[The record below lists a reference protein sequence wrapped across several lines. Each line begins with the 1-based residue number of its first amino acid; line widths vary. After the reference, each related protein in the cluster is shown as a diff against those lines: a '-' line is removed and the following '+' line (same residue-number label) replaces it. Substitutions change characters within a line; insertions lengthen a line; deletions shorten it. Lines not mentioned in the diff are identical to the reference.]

1 MPRFYTIDGAVYDLS
16 AEQSR
21 ELQRMWEQTGGA
33 VTAAFAAREFGDQ
46 QLSPPHNTT
55 PMNARDDELARMTW
69 NTPVEAAPVEAILD
83 EWAQEYTTND
93 GNHTGQ
99 ADPNRPRLDLELAEV
114 ARRLTRTVH
123 NGGLTFTTP
132 LDETAVRAVR
142 WYAQQNE
149 EPQQMEKLKPLTYP
163 LTNEVNDDG
172 VKRLFKT
179 RYQELES
186 MYADLHYNT
195 QKLQSREAVH
205 RKMYQD
211 LTDRFQNQTIE
222 LNKIKNTF
230 VDGELVSKRL
240 HSICK
245 EVGIP
250 VPSDRLNLQAQID
263 AFLGS
268 VMSMIR
274 VEGVDELAD

>member
-1 MPRFYTIDGAVYDLS
+1 
-16 AEQSR
+16 
-21 ELQRMWEQTGGA
+21 
-33 VTAAFAAREFGDQ
+33 
-46 QLSPPHNTT
+46 
-55 PMNARDDELARMTW
+55 
-69 NTPVEAAPVEAILD
+69 
-83 EWAQEYTTND
+83 
-93 GNHTGQ
+93 
-99 ADPNRPRLDLELAEV
+99 
-114 ARRLTRTVH
+114 
-123 NGGLTFTTP
+123 
-132 LDETAVRAVR
+132 
-142 WYAQQNE
+142 
-149 EPQQMEKLKPLTYP
+149 MEKLKPLTYP
-163 LTNEVNDDG
+163 LTNEVNADG

-186 MYADLHYNT
+186 MYADLHYST
-195 QKLQSREAVH
+195 QQMQAREAVQ
-205 RKMYQD
+205 RKLYQD
-211 LTDRFQNQTIE
+211 LNVRFQNQTTE

-250 VPSDRLNLQAQID
+250 VPMNMNLQGQID